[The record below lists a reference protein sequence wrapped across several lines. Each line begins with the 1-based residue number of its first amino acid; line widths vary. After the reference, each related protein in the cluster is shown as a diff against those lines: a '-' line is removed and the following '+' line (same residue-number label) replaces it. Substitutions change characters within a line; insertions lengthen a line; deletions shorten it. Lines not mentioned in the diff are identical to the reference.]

1 MNDRQRAFLDDVTK
15 KLESDAAAYTDPT
28 SVLLVRRAARTVAE
42 VRAGLLS
49 LE

>member
-15 KLESDAAAYTDPT
+15 RLESDAAAETDPI
-28 SVLLVRRAARTVAE
+28 SAMLMRIAARTVAE

>member
-1 MNDRQRAFLDDVTK
+1 MNDRQRAFLDVVIEM
-15 KLESDAAAYTDPT
+15 LELDAAAETDPM
-28 SVLLVRRAARTVAE
+28 SAMLRRLAARTVAE